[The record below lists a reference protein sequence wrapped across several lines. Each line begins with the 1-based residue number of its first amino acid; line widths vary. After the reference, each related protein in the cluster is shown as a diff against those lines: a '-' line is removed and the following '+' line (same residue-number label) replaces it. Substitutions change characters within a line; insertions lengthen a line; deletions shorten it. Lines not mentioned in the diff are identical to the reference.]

1 MGNAINNMNQVFEKL
16 KDLKTIFKLGEKV
29 IPIIQN
35 LIQFMGEIV
44 PLLETINQSIS
55 DSTSKIPQATNQ
67 INDVTNATELA
78 TTEILDLVDETSSQL
93 MEVDKVLNLI
103 KDNNQKAEQKF
114 EEIVN
119 KLNGDKELSKLI
131 TEYRELKENATGIEN
146 IQEIMQRINDNSYK
160 ITLSLQVQDI
170 TSQQLSA
177 VNHLIE
183 SVNEKLTTMVDEID
197 QSDIKEDFAHISSSI
212 PEGVTFDANAKYD
225 PGHGRQEKVDE
236 IVSQN
241 QEKATQE
248 DIDKLFA

>member
-1 MGNAINNMNQVFEKL
+1 MSNSINNMNQVFDKL

-44 PLLETINQSIS
+44 PLLESINKSIA
-55 DSTSKIPQATNQ
+55 DSTKKIPMATNQ
-67 INDVTNATELA
+67 INDVTSATELA
-78 TTEILDLVDETSSQL
+78 TTEILDIVDETSNQL
-93 MEVDKVLNLI
+93 IEVDKVINGI
-103 KDNNQKAEQKF
+103 KERDEKAKQKF
-114 EEIVN
+114 DEIVE
-119 KLNGDKELSKLI
+119 KLNGDEELANLVN
-131 TEYRELKENATGIEN
+131 EYKELKEHETGMNSIN
-146 IQEIMQRINDNSYK
+146 EIMQKINDNSYK

-183 SVNEKLTTMVDEID
+183 SVNDKLTKMVDEID
-197 QSDIKEDFAHISSSI
+197 ESDIKEDFQNISSSI
-212 PEGVTFDANAKYD
+212 PGDVAFDADAKYD
-225 PGHGRQEKVDE
+225 PGHDRQEKVDE

-248 DIDKLFA
+248 DIDKLFS